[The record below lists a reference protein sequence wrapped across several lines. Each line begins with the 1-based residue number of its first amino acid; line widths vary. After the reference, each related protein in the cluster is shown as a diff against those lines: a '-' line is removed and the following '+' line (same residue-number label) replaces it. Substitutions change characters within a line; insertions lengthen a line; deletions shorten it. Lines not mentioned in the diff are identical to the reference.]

1 MGDSNIE
8 ELNDEDLLIL
18 YESTQKLLMVEGVEK
33 NSAPDKL
40 NSFKQ
45 KLIFI
50 EDELKVRSLW
60 DGD

>member
-1 MGDSNIE
+1 MSDPGVE

-18 YESTQKLLMVEGVEK
+18 YESTRKLLESTGVEEY
-33 NSAPDKL
+33 SAPDKL
-40 NSFKQ
+40 KSLKQ
-45 KLIFI
+45 KLSSI

>member
-18 YESTQKLLMVEGVEK
+18 YESTQKLLMVKGVEE

-45 KLIFI
+45 KLICI

-60 DGD
+60 DGE